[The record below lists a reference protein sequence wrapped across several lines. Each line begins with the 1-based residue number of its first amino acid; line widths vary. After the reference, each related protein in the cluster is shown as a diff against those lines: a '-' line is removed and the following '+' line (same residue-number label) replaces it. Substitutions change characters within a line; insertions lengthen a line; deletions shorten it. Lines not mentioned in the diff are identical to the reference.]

1 MGVLFQHHLIRPP
14 RRLAELRVDLRMPLV
29 NPGEKLIEARQERCH
44 FAAYLNCA
52 ASVDLNCPTAWKE
65 EDGFL
70 LPSSGFRM

>member
-1 MGVLFQHHLIRPP
+1 VEFADREPNHI
-14 RRLAELRVDLRMPLV
+14 AESIDL
-29 NPGEKLIEARQERCH
+29 ERDYGSGQMTQF